1 MSLAKGRASSPDAG
15 CKGPPS
21 GPAKPVPRALLDGAL
36 CFARADAP
44 WALLQHCFDAAHRLP
59 DAALVFDQGE
69 AHVVIAVIAKADA
82 G

>member
-21 GPAKPVPRALLDGAL
+21 GPAKPDPLALLDGAL
-36 CFARADAP
+36 ASLVPPAP
-44 WALLQHCFDAAHRLP
+44 LLQHRFDAAHRLA
-59 DAALVFDQGE
+59 DAALVFDQGK
-69 AHVVIAVIAKADA
+69 AHVVVAVVAEADA